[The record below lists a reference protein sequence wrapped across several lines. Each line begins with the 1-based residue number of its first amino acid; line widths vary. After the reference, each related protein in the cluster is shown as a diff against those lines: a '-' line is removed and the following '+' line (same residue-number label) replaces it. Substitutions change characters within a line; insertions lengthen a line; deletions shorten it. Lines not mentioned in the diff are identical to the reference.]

1 MSNISQSFE
10 DSTDTEQKSSIKKL
24 LKDKNLNPKHSKDL
38 KYLLSLSLLP
48 KNKNYKFNFNY
59 LISLLLKYKK
69 TKNEKIFYDFFFQS
83 CELGKI
89 NNVKILLEHNFDV
102 NRQNELGETPLHI
115 AIAKNDEELV
125 KLIIQYEPKTDLVT
139 NKDNFSVI
147 NYAEICGNKTII
159 KIVNELNQKNMKNK
173 IKSEVVDFIQKDLL
187 NMNVN
192 ELNNLSYISK
202 NKNLDEIQNY
212 NGEAISV
219 IKDEDSSNNI
229 ISDNLSKN
237 ITNKYRKDDK
247 NYNYSTTIINDS
259 EFYDDVNPKNVIK
272 STIYNNQENIKLKE
286 APQNINL
293 NEIKYFPS
301 PSKKKECTSSIKSSY
316 LQSLKTSH
324 TLSKEHELS
333 PIYKSKNRI
342 SKFLDKKRE
351 LFKFISEIN
360 LPKKF
365 AEILL
370 ENGFDDL
377 KVLINQMKLG
387 LALSYQNLKDIGIGN
402 PGDRAKILIHLEE
415 ISDNFEFILE
425 QDIIY
430 SNKIPEENNG
440 SLYLF
445 LKKINLEEYF
455 QIFIENGYN
464 NAELLYIQMAS
475 KNPITENILRDD
487 LSINKIGHLQRL
499 LISLNEESK
508 RYIKNLEKGS
518 VNNKKKFSIIYEEN
532 PYLKSCEACIIF

>member
-159 KIVNELNQKNMKNK
+159 KIVNELNQKNTKNK

-212 NGEAISV
+212 NGEAISM

-487 LSINKIGHLQRL
+487 LGINKIGHLQRL

-508 RYIKNLEKGS
+508 RYIKNLENGS

-532 PYLKSCEACIIF
+532 HYLKSCEACIIF

>member
-212 NGEAISV
+212 NGEAISM

-475 KNPITENILRDD
+475 KNPITEDILRDD
-487 LSINKIGHLQRL
+487 LGINKIGHLQRL

-508 RYIKNLEKGS
+508 RYIKNLENGS

>member
-159 KIVNELNQKNMKNK
+159 KIVNELNQKNTKNK

-333 PIYKSKNRI
+333 PIYKNKNRI

-351 LFKFISEIN
+351 LYKFISEIN

-487 LSINKIGHLQRL
+487 LGINKIGHLQRL

>member
-159 KIVNELNQKNMKNK
+159 KIVNELNQKNTKNK

-333 PIYKSKNRI
+333 PIYKNKNRI

-487 LSINKIGHLQRL
+487 LGINKIGHLQRL

-508 RYIKNLEKGS
+508 RYIKILEKGS

>member
-212 NGEAISV
+212 NGEAISM

-259 EFYDDVNPKNVIK
+259 EFYDDVNPINVIK
-272 STIYNNQENIKLKE
+272 STTYNNQENIKLKE

-475 KNPITENILRDD
+475 KNPITEDILRDD
-487 LSINKIGHLQRL
+487 LGINKIGHLQRL

-508 RYIKNLEKGS
+508 RYIKNLENGS

>member
-159 KIVNELNQKNMKNK
+159 KIVNELNLKNTKNK

-237 ITNKYRKDDK
+237 ITNKYRKDGK

-333 PIYKSKNRI
+333 PIYKNKNRI

-487 LSINKIGHLQRL
+487 LGINKIGHLQRL

-508 RYIKNLEKGS
+508 RYIKILENGS

>member
-487 LSINKIGHLQRL
+487 LGINKIGHLQRL

>member
-89 NNVKILLEHNFDV
+89 NNVKILLDHNFDV

-487 LSINKIGHLQRL
+487 LGINKIGHLQRL

>member
-159 KIVNELNQKNMKNK
+159 KIVNELNLKNTKNK

-212 NGEAISV
+212 NGEAISM

-487 LSINKIGHLQRL
+487 LGINKIGHLQRL

-518 VNNKKKFSIIYEEN
+518 VNNKNKFSIIYEEN

>member
-159 KIVNELNQKNMKNK
+159 KIVNELNLKNTKNK

-518 VNNKKKFSIIYEEN
+518 VNNKNKFSIIYEEN

>member
-259 EFYDDVNPKNVIK
+259 EFYDDVNPINVIK
-272 STIYNNQENIKLKE
+272 STTYNNQENIKLKE

-475 KNPITENILRDD
+475 KNPITEDILRDD
-487 LSINKIGHLQRL
+487 LGINKIGHLQRL

-508 RYIKNLEKGS
+508 RYIKNLENGS

>member
-475 KNPITENILRDD
+475 KNPITEDILRDD
-487 LSINKIGHLQRL
+487 LGINKIGHLQRL

-508 RYIKNLEKGS
+508 RYIKILENGS

>member
-247 NYNYSTTIINDS
+247 NNNYSTTIINDS

-440 SLYLF
+440 NLYLF

-487 LSINKIGHLQRL
+487 LGINKIGHLQRL

-518 VNNKKKFSIIYEEN
+518 VNNKNKFSIIYEEN

>member
-237 ITNKYRKDDK
+237 ITNKYRKDGK

-333 PIYKSKNRI
+333 PIYKNKNRI

-487 LSINKIGHLQRL
+487 LGINKIGHLQRL

>member
-487 LSINKIGHLQRL
+487 LGINKIGHLQRL

-518 VNNKKKFSIIYEEN
+518 VNNKNKFSIIYEEN

>member
-159 KIVNELNQKNMKNK
+159 KIVNELNQKNTKNK

-272 STIYNNQENIKLKE
+272 STTYNNQENIKLKE

-351 LFKFISEIN
+351 LYKFISEIN

-487 LSINKIGHLQRL
+487 LGINKIGHLQRL

-508 RYIKNLEKGS
+508 RYIKILEKGS

>member
-237 ITNKYRKDDK
+237 ITNKYRKDGK

-487 LSINKIGHLQRL
+487 LGINKIGHLQRL

>member
-159 KIVNELNQKNMKNK
+159 KIVNELNLKNTKNK

-212 NGEAISV
+212 NGEAISM

-487 LSINKIGHLQRL
+487 LGINKIGHLQRL

-508 RYIKNLEKGS
+508 RYIKNLENGS

>member
-487 LSINKIGHLQRL
+487 LGINKIGHLQRL

-508 RYIKNLEKGS
+508 RYIKNLENGS

>member
-415 ISDNFEFILE
+415 ISDNLEFILE

-475 KNPITENILRDD
+475 KNPITEDILRDD
-487 LSINKIGHLQRL
+487 LGINKIGHLQRL

>member
-159 KIVNELNQKNMKNK
+159 KIVNELNLKNTKNK

-487 LSINKIGHLQRL
+487 LGINKIGHLQRL

-518 VNNKKKFSIIYEEN
+518 VNNQNKFSIIYEEN

>member
-475 KNPITENILRDD
+475 KNPITEDILRDD
-487 LSINKIGHLQRL
+487 LGINKIGHLQRL

-508 RYIKNLEKGS
+508 RYIKNLENGS

>member
-212 NGEAISV
+212 NGEAISM

-487 LSINKIGHLQRL
+487 LGINKIGHLQRL

-508 RYIKNLEKGS
+508 RYIKNLENGS

>member
-159 KIVNELNQKNMKNK
+159 KIVNELNQKNTKNK

-272 STIYNNQENIKLKE
+272 STTYNNQENIKLKE

-333 PIYKSKNRI
+333 PIYKNKNRI

-487 LSINKIGHLQRL
+487 LGINKIGHLQRL

-508 RYIKNLEKGS
+508 RYIKILEKGS

>member
-159 KIVNELNQKNMKNK
+159 KIVNELNQKNTKNK

-475 KNPITENILRDD
+475 KNPITEDILRDD
-487 LSINKIGHLQRL
+487 LGINKIGHLQRL

-508 RYIKNLEKGS
+508 RYIKNLENGS

>member
-333 PIYKSKNRI
+333 PIYKNKNRI

-487 LSINKIGHLQRL
+487 LGINKIGHLQRL

>member
-159 KIVNELNQKNMKNK
+159 KIVNELNQKNTKNK

-237 ITNKYRKDDK
+237 ITNKYRKDGK

-487 LSINKIGHLQRL
+487 LGINKIGHLQRL

>member
-159 KIVNELNQKNMKNK
+159 KIVNELNQKNTKNK

-259 EFYDDVNPKNVIK
+259 EFYDDVNPINVIK
-272 STIYNNQENIKLKE
+272 STTYNNQENIKLKE

-333 PIYKSKNRI
+333 PIYKNKNRI

-487 LSINKIGHLQRL
+487 LGINKIGHLQRL

>member
-259 EFYDDVNPKNVIK
+259 EFYDDVNPINVIK
-272 STIYNNQENIKLKE
+272 STTYNNQENIKLKE

-487 LSINKIGHLQRL
+487 LGINKIGHLQRL

-508 RYIKNLEKGS
+508 RYIKNLENGS

>member
-159 KIVNELNQKNMKNK
+159 KIVNELNQKNTKNK

-333 PIYKSKNRI
+333 PIYKNKNRI

-487 LSINKIGHLQRL
+487 LGINKIGHLQRL

>member
-212 NGEAISV
+212 NGEAISM

-351 LFKFISEIN
+351 LYKFISEIN

-487 LSINKIGHLQRL
+487 LGINKIGHLQRL

-508 RYIKNLEKGS
+508 RYIKNLENGS

>member
-212 NGEAISV
+212 NGEAISM

-272 STIYNNQENIKLKE
+272 STTYNNQENIKLKE

-487 LSINKIGHLQRL
+487 LGINKIGHLQRL

-508 RYIKNLEKGS
+508 RYIKILEKGS

>member
-1 MSNISQSFE
+1 
-10 DSTDTEQKSSIKKL
+10 
-24 LKDKNLNPKHSKDL
+24 
-38 KYLLSLSLLP
+38 
-48 KNKNYKFNFNY
+48 
-59 LISLLLKYKK
+59 
-69 TKNEKIFYDFFFQS
+69 
-83 CELGKI
+83 
-89 NNVKILLEHNFDV
+89 
-102 NRQNELGETPLHI
+102 
-115 AIAKNDEELV
+115 
-125 KLIIQYEPKTDLVT
+125 
-139 NKDNFSVI
+139 
-147 NYAEICGNKTII
+147 
-159 KIVNELNQKNMKNK
+159 MKNK

-475 KNPITENILRDD
+475 KNPITEDILRDD
-487 LSINKIGHLQRL
+487 LGINKIGHLQRL

-508 RYIKNLEKGS
+508 RYIKNLENGS

>member
-159 KIVNELNQKNMKNK
+159 KIVNELNLKNTKNK

-487 LSINKIGHLQRL
+487 LGINKIGHLQRL

-518 VNNKKKFSIIYEEN
+518 VNNKNKFSIIYEEN

>member
-159 KIVNELNQKNMKNK
+159 KIVNELNQKNTKNK

-259 EFYDDVNPKNVIK
+259 EFYDDVNPINVIK
-272 STIYNNQENIKLKE
+272 STTYNNQENIKLKE

-333 PIYKSKNRI
+333 PIYKNKNRI

>member
-159 KIVNELNQKNMKNK
+159 KIVNELNLKNTKNK

-212 NGEAISV
+212 NGEAISM

-487 LSINKIGHLQRL
+487 LGINKIGHLQRL

-518 VNNKKKFSIIYEEN
+518 VNNQNKFSIIYEEN

>member
-159 KIVNELNQKNMKNK
+159 KIVNELNQKNTKNK

-212 NGEAISV
+212 NGEAISM

-237 ITNKYRKDDK
+237 ITNKYRKDGK

-487 LSINKIGHLQRL
+487 LGINKIGHLQRL